1 LIQMMIQLKVNHL
14 RHLFN
19 NLLILFFILGL
30 SSCDFTSGLNQDI
43 LSAQKFVDQQDFAKA
58 VGLYERV
65 LKKNPSKVI
74 KTKINYQLA
83 EIYYLY
89 LDEQV
94 KALKYYQFIVDN
106 VDDPLWQVKSLEK
119 IADIN
124 FSFAKNF
131 TEAIRAYHILMNVKP
146 RLKNYDYYFLRVGE
160 SYFEMGQYTK
170 AREIFNQII
179 SQPTNPYYVEAYNQM
194 GLIEFYNQNWD
205 KAVEYWLEYLKR
217 ERRKDQI
224 VKVKFL
230 IANAYE
236 SNEKLKEAYNIY
248 YSLLPS
254 YPNPD
259 VLRAR
264 LKSLFDRRVARKR

>member
-1 LIQMMIQLKVNHL
+1 MIQMKVNLL
-14 RHLFN
+14 RHQYNKIF
-19 NLLILFFILGL
+19 LFFLILGL
-30 SSCDFTSGLNQDI
+30 ISCDFTSGFNQEI
-43 LSAQKFVDQQDFAKA
+43 LSAQKFVDQQEFSKA

-65 LKKNPSKVI
+65 LKKNPSKII

-131 TEAIRAYHILMNVKP
+131 NQAILAYEILMEVKP
-146 RLKNYDYYFLRVGE
+146 RLKNYDYYFLKVGE
-160 SYFEMGQYTK
+160 SYFEMGKYNK

-179 SQPTNPYYVEAYNQM
+179 SQPTNPYYVEAFNQM
-194 GLIEFYNQNWD
+194 GLIEFYNKNWD
-205 KAVEYWLEYLKR
+205 KAVDFWMEYLKR

-224 VKVKFL
+224 TKVKFL

-248 YSLLPS
+248 YSLLPT

-264 LKSLFDRRVARKR
+264 LKSLFARRVARKR

>member
-1 LIQMMIQLKVNHL
+1 MVNLL
-14 RHLFN
+14 RPLFN
-19 NLLILFFILGL
+19 NLFLLFFVLGL

-43 LSAQKFVDQQDFAKA
+43 LAAQTYVDNQDFHKA
-58 VGLYERV
+58 VELYERI
-65 LKKNPSKVI
+65 LKKNPSKLI

-124 FSFAKNF
+124 FSFAKNYH
-131 TEAIRAYHILMNVKP
+131 EAIHAYQILMQVKP
-146 RLKNYDYYFLRVGE
+146 KLKNFDYYYLRVGE
-160 SYFEMGQYTK
+160 SYFEMGGFNK
-170 AREIFNQII
+170 ARNIFNQII
-179 SQPTNPYYVEAYNQM
+179 SQPMNPYYIEAFYQM
-194 GLIEFYNQNWD
+194 GLIEFYNKNWD
-205 KAVEYWLEYLKR
+205 KAVEQWLEYLKR
-217 ERRKDQI
+217 EKRKDQI

-236 SNEKLKEAYNIY
+236 SSEKLKEAYNIY
-248 YSLLPS
+248 YSLLPV

-259 VLRAR
+259 VLRSR
-264 LKSLFDRRVARKR
+264 LKSLYARRVARKR

>member
-1 LIQMMIQLKVNHL
+1 MMVVRVKHL
-14 RHLFN
+14 RLLFN
-19 NLLILFFILGL
+19 NFLFLILVLG
-30 SSCDFTSGLNQDI
+30 CDFTSGLNRDI
-43 LSAQKFVDQQDFAKA
+43 LSAQKYVDNQEFSKA
-58 VGLYERV
+58 VELYERI
-65 LKKNPSKVI
+65 LIKNPSKVI

-89 LDEQV
+89 LDEQL

-119 IADIN
+119 MADIN

-131 TEAIRAYHILMNVKP
+131 KEAIHAYNILMEVNP

-160 SYFEMGQYTK
+160 AYFEMGRYEK
-170 AREIFNQII
+170 AKEIFNKIL
-179 SQPTNPYYVEAYNQM
+179 SEPTNPYYIEAFNQM
-194 GLIEFYNQNWD
+194 ALIEFYNKNWD
-205 KAVEYWLEYLKR
+205 KAVEYWMEYLKR
-217 ERRKDQI
+217 EKRKDQI

-254 YPNPD
+254 YPNPE

-264 LKSLFDRRVARKR
+264 LKSLYARRVARKR

>member
-1 LIQMMIQLKVNHL
+1 MMDQMVKQLK
-14 RHLFN
+14 RLFN
-19 NLLILFFILGL
+19 KLLILLFVLGS
-30 SSCDFTSGLNQDI
+30 SSCDFTSGFNQDI
-43 LSAQKFVDQQDFAKA
+43 LSAQKHVDNQDFAKA
-58 VGLYERV
+58 VELYERV

-94 KALKYYQFIVDN
+94 KALKYYQFIVEN

-119 IADIN
+119 MADIN

-131 TEAIRAYHILMNVKP
+131 KESIHAYQILMQFKP
-146 RLKNYDYYFLRVGE
+146 KLKNYDYYYLRVGE
-160 SYFEMGQYTK
+160 AYFEMGKYQK
-170 AREIFNQII
+170 AREIFTQIL

-194 GLIEFYNQNWD
+194 GLIEFYNKNWD
-205 KAVEYWLEYLKR
+205 QAVEYWMEYLKR

-248 YSLLPS
+248 YSLLPT

-264 LKSLFDRRVARKR
+264 LKSLYARRVARKR

>member
-1 LIQMMIQLKVNHL
+1 MQNQKMMVQMANLL
-14 RHLFN
+14 RILFSN
-19 NLLILFFILGL
+19 FLILFWL

-43 LSAQKFVDQQDFAKA
+43 LTAQKHVDNQNFAKA
-58 VGLYERV
+58 VELYERI
-65 LKKNPSKVI
+65 LKKNPSKLI

-106 VDDPLWQVKSLEK
+106 VDEPLWQVKSIEK

-124 FSFAKNF
+124 FSFARNF
-131 TEAIRAYHILMNVKP
+131 PEAIRAYQLLMGFKP
-146 RLKNYDYYFLRVGE
+146 KLKNFDYYYLRVGE
-160 SYFEMGQYTK
+160 SYFEMGKYNK
-170 AREIFNQII
+170 AREIFNLIL
-179 SQPTNPYYVEAYNQM
+179 SQPTNPYYVEAFNQM
-194 GLIEFYNQNWD
+194 GLIEFYNKNWD
-205 KAVEYWLEYLKR
+205 KAVEFWLEYLKR
-217 ERRKDQI
+217 EKRKDQI
-224 VKVKFL
+224 VRVKFL

-254 YPNPD
+254 YPNPE
-259 VLRAR
+259 VLKTR
-264 LKSLFDRRVARKR
+264 LKSLYARRVARKR

>member
-1 LIQMMIQLKVNHL
+1 METLALK
-14 RHLFN
+14 HLFN
-19 NLLILFFILGL
+19 RFIIVLMLLGL
-30 SSCDFTSGLNQDI
+30 SSCDFTSGLNRDI
-43 LSAQKFVDQQDFAKA
+43 LTAQKYVDNQEFSNA
-58 VGLYERV
+58 VELYERILV
-65 LKKNPSKVI
+65 KNPSKLI

-89 LDEQV
+89 LDQQV

-131 TEAIRAYHILMNVKP
+131 SESIRAYQILMTFKP
-146 RLKNYDYYFLRVGE
+146 RLSNYDYYFLRVGE
-160 SYFEMGQYTK
+160 SYFEMGNYDK
-170 AREIFNQII
+170 AREIFNTILN
-179 SQPTNPYYVEAYNQM
+179 QPTNPHYVEAFNQM
-194 GLIEFYNQNWD
+194 ALIEFYNKNWD
-205 KAVEYWLEYLKR
+205 KAVDYWLEYLKR
-217 ERRKDQI
+217 EKRKDQI

-248 YSLLPS
+248 YSLLPT

-264 LKSLFDRRVARKR
+264 LKSLYARRVARKR

>member
-1 LIQMMIQLKVNHL
+1 MKVNLL
-14 RHLFN
+14 RHLFS
-19 NLLILFFILGL
+19 NLVFILLILGL

-43 LSAQKFVDQQDFAKA
+43 LTAQKYVDNQDFARA
-58 VGLYERV
+58 VELYERV
-65 LKKNPSKVI
+65 LQKNPSKQI
-74 KTKINYQLA
+74 KTKLNYQLA

-94 KALKYYQFIVDN
+94 KALKYYRFIVDN

-131 TEAIRAYHILMNVKP
+131 SEAIQTYQVLMKVKP
-146 RLKNYDYYFLRVGE
+146 RLKNYDYYYLRVGE
-160 SYFEMGQYTK
+160 SYFEMGKYNK
-170 AREIFNQII
+170 AREIFNNIL
-179 SQPTNPYYVEAYNQM
+179 SQPANPYYIEAFNQM
-194 GLIEFYNQNWD
+194 GLIEFYNKNWD
-205 KAVEYWLEYLKR
+205 KAVEYWFEFLKR
-217 ERRKDQI
+217 EKRKDQI

-259 VLRAR
+259 VLKAR
-264 LKSLFDRRVARKR
+264 LKSLYARRVARKR

>member
-1 LIQMMIQLKVNHL
+1 MIQLKVNHL
-14 RHLFN
+14 RHLYN
-19 NLLILFFILGL
+19 NLLIILLALGVN
-30 SSCDFTSGLNQDI
+30 SCDFTSGLNQDI
-43 LSAQKFVDQQDFAKA
+43 LTAQKYVDLQDFSKA
-58 VGLYERV
+58 VELYERV

-94 KALKYYQFIVDN
+94 KALKYYKFIIDN

-119 IADIN
+119 MADIN

-131 TEAIRAYHILMNVKP
+131 NESIRAYQTLMEFKP
-146 RLKNYDYYFLRVGE
+146 KLKNYDYYYLRVGE
-160 SYFEMGQYTK
+160 SYFEMGKYNK
-170 AREIFNQII
+170 AREIFTQILN
-179 SQPTNPYYVEAYNQM
+179 QPTNPYYVEAFNQM
-194 GLIEFYNQNWD
+194 ALIEFYNKNWD
-205 KAVEYWLEYLKR
+205 KAVDYWLEYLKR

-264 LKSLFDRRVARKR
+264 LKSLYARRVARKR

>member
-1 LIQMMIQLKVNHL
+1 MKTLKAQLK
-14 RHLFN
+14 HLFSK
-19 NLLILFFILGL
+19 LFILMMILGL

-43 LSAQKFVDQQDFAKA
+43 LSAQKFVDNQEFGRA
-58 VGLYERV
+58 VELYERI

-119 IADIN
+119 MADIN
-124 FSFAKNF
+124 FSFAKNHK
-131 TEAIRAYHILMNVKP
+131 EAIRYYQILMQVKP
-146 RLKNYDYYFLRVGE
+146 RLKNFDYYYFRVGE
-160 SYFEMGQYTK
+160 SFFEMGRYDR
-170 AREIFNQII
+170 ARDVFNQIL
-179 SQPTNPYYVEAYNQM
+179 SQQTNPFYIEAFYQM
-194 GLIEFYNQNWD
+194 GLVEFYNKNWD
-205 KAVEYWLEYLKR
+205 TAVEYWLEYLKR
-217 ERRKDQI
+217 ERRKDHI

-248 YSLLPS
+248 YSLLPV
-254 YPNPD
+254 YPNPE

-264 LKSLFDRRVARKR
+264 LKSLYARRVARKR

>member
-1 LIQMMIQLKVNHL
+1 MMMVQMVNLL
-14 RHLFN
+14 RLLFN
-19 NLLILFFILGL
+19 NLVILIFILGL

-43 LSAQKFVDQQDFAKA
+43 LTAQKYVDNQDFQKA
-58 VGLYERV
+58 VELYERV

-74 KTKINYQLA
+74 KSKINYQLA

-94 KALKYYQFIVDN
+94 KAMKYYQYIVDN
-106 VDDPLWQVKSLEK
+106 EDSPLFQVKALEK
-119 IADIN
+119 IGEIN
-124 FSFAKNF
+124 FTFSKNY
-131 TEAIRAYHILMNVKP
+131 TEAIHVYRQLMSFKP
-146 RLKNYDYYFLRVGE
+146 RTKQYDYYYLRVGE
-160 SYFEMGQYTK
+160 AYFEMGRYDK
-170 AREIFNQII
+170 AREIFTRIL
-179 SQPTNPYYVEAYNQM
+179 SEPANPYYVEAYYQM
-194 GLIEFYNQNWD
+194 GLIEFYNRNWD
-205 KAVEYWLEYLKR
+205 KAVEYWMEYLKR
-217 ERRKDQI
+217 ERRKAQI
-224 VKVKFL
+224 VEVKFL

-264 LKSLFDRRVARKR
+264 LKSLYARRVARKR

>member
-1 LIQMMIQLKVNHL
+1 MAKI
-14 RHLFN
+14 LFSK
-19 NLLILFFILGL
+19 LFFILLVLGL

-43 LSAQKFVDQQDFAKA
+43 LSAQKYVDNQEFSKA
-58 VGLYERV
+58 VELYERV
-65 LKKNPSKVI
+65 LKKNPSKLI

-94 KALKYYQFIVDN
+94 KALKYYHFIVDN

-124 FSFAKNF
+124 FSFAKNYL
-131 TEAIRAYHILMNVKP
+131 EAIRAYQILMQVKP
-146 RLKNYDYYFLRVGE
+146 RLKNYDYYYMRVGE
-160 SYFEMGQYTK
+160 SYFEMGNYKK
-170 AREIFNQII
+170 AKEIFNQII
-179 SQPTNPYYVEAYNQM
+179 SEPTHPHYVDAFYQM
-194 GLIEFYNQNWD
+194 GLIEFYDKNWD
-205 KAVEYWLEYLKR
+205 KAVEFWLEYLKR
-217 ERRKDQI
+217 ERRKDHI
-224 VKVKFL
+224 VKTKFL

-248 YSLLPS
+248 YSLLPV
-254 YPNPD
+254 YPNPE

-264 LKSLFDRRVARKR
+264 LKSLYARRVARKR

>member
-1 LIQMMIQLKVNHL
+1 MERRL

-19 NLLILFFILGL
+19 KFFILVLVLGL

-43 LSAQKFVDQQDFAKA
+43 LTAQKYVDNQDFGKA
-58 VGLYERV
+58 VELYERILV
-65 LKKNPSKVI
+65 KNPSKII

-119 IADIN
+119 MADIN
-124 FSFAKNF
+124 FSFAKKF
-131 TEAIRAYHILMNVKP
+131 PEAIHSYQILMQVKP
-146 RLKNYDYYFLRVGE
+146 RLANYDYYFLRVGE
-160 SYFEMGQYTK
+160 SYFEMGNYQK

-179 SQPTNPYYVEAYNQM
+179 SQPTNPHYVEAFNQM
-194 GLIEFYNQNWD
+194 GLIEFYNKNWD
-205 KAVEYWLEYLKR
+205 KAVDYWLEYLKR
-217 ERRKDQI
+217 EKRKDQI
-224 VKVKFL
+224 VKTKFL

-254 YPNPD
+254 YPNPE

-264 LKSLFDRRVARKR
+264 LKSLYDRRVARKR

>member
-1 LIQMMIQLKVNHL
+1 MRRLYSK
-14 RHLFN
+14 
-19 NLLILFFILGL
+19 LFFLLMLLGL
-30 SSCDFTSGLNQDI
+30 GSCDFTSGLNRDI
-43 LSAQKFVDQQDFAKA
+43 LAAQKYVDNQEFSQA
-58 VGLYERV
+58 VELYERI
-65 LKKNPSKVI
+65 LIKNPSKAI

-89 LDEQV
+89 LDQQV

-124 FSFAKNF
+124 YSFAKRYKD
-131 TEAIRAYHILMNVKP
+131 AIHAYQILMRVKP
-146 RLKNYDYYFLRVGE
+146 RLKNFDYYDLRVGE
-160 SYFEMGQYTK
+160 SYFQMGDYTK
-170 AREIFNQII
+170 AREIFNQILN
-179 SQPTNPYYVEAYNQM
+179 QPTNPYYVEAFNQM
-194 GLIEFYNQNWD
+194 ALIEFYSQNWD
-205 KAVEYWLEYLKR
+205 KAIDYWLEYLKR
-217 ERRKDQI
+217 EKRKDQI
-224 VKVKFL
+224 VKVKFM

-254 YPNPD
+254 YPNPE

-264 LKSLFDRRVARKR
+264 LKSLYDRRVARKR

>member
-1 LIQMMIQLKVNHL
+1 MVNQLKI
-14 RHLFN
+14 RFN
-19 NLLILFFILGL
+19 SFLILTMVLGL

-43 LSAQKFVDQQDFAKA
+43 LTAQKYVDNQSFGQA
-58 VGLYERV
+58 VELYERI

-94 KALKYYQFIVDN
+94 KALKYYQYIVDN

-119 IADIN
+119 MADIN
-124 FSFAKNF
+124 FSFAKNYD
-131 TEAIRAYHILMNVKP
+131 EAVRSYQILMNVQP
-146 RLKNYDYYFLRVGE
+146 RLKNYDYYFFRVGE
-160 SYFEMGQYTK
+160 CYFEMGKYQK
-170 AREIFNQII
+170 AREIFSLVLNQ
-179 SQPTNPYYVEAYNQM
+179 STNPYHVEAYNQM
-194 GLIEFYNQNWD
+194 GLVEFYNKNWD
-205 KAVEYWLEYLKR
+205 KAVEYWMEYLKR
-217 ERRKDQI
+217 ERRKDQV

-254 YPNPD
+254 YPNPE

-264 LKSLFDRRVARKR
+264 LKSLYDRRVARKR

>member
-1 LIQMMIQLKVNHL
+1 MMDPMAKLLKI
-14 RHLFN
+14 LFSK
-19 NLLILFFILGL
+19 LLIFLFVLG
-30 SSCDFTSGLNQDI
+30 CDFTSGLNQDI
-43 LSAQKFVDQQDFAKA
+43 LSAQKYVDNQQFDKA
-58 VGLYERV
+58 VELYERILV
-65 LKKNPSKVI
+65 KNPSKVI

-89 LDEQV
+89 LDQQV

-106 VDDPLWQVKSLEK
+106 VDDPLWQVKALEK

-124 FSFAKNF
+124 FSFARNF
-131 TEAIRAYHILMNVKP
+131 NESIHAYQILMQVKP
-146 RLKNYDYYFLRVGE
+146 RLSNYDYYFLRVGE
-160 SYFEMGQYTK
+160 SYFELGRYDK

-179 SQPTNPYYVEAYNQM
+179 NQPTNPYYVEAYNQM
-194 GLIEFYNQNWD
+194 ALIEFYNKNWD
-205 KAVEYWLEYLKR
+205 KAVDYWLEYLKR
-217 ERRKDQI
+217 EKRKDQI

-248 YSLLPS
+248 YSLLS
-254 YPNPD
+254 TYPNPD

-264 LKSLFDRRVARKR
+264 LKSLYARRVARKR

>member
-1 LIQMMIQLKVNHL
+1 M
-14 RHLFN
+14 
-19 NLLILFFILGL
+19 ILGT

-43 LSAQKFVDQQDFAKA
+43 LSAQKLVDQQEFGKA
-58 VGLYERV
+58 VEIYERV
-65 LKKNPSKVI
+65 LKKNPSKII

-94 KALKYYQFIVDN
+94 KALKYYQFIVNN

-124 FSFAKNF
+124 FSFARNF
-131 TEAIRAYHILMNVKP
+131 PDAINAYEVLMGVQP
-146 RLKNYDYYFLRVGE
+146 RLANYDYYFLRVGE
-160 SYFEMGQYTK
+160 AYFEMGKYNR
-170 AREIFNQII
+170 AREVFNQII
-179 SQPTNPYYVEAYNQM
+179 SRPTHPYYVDAYNQM
-194 GLIEFYNQNWD
+194 GLIEFYNRNWD
-205 KAVEYWLEYLKR
+205 KAVEFWLEYLKR
-217 ERRKDQI
+217 EKRKDQI
-224 VKVKFL
+224 IKVKFL

-248 YSLLPS
+248 YSLLPV

-259 VLRAR
+259 VLKAR
-264 LKSLFDRRVARKR
+264 LKSLYARRVARKR

>member
-1 LIQMMIQLKVNHL
+1 MAKLLK
-14 RHLFN
+14 
-19 NLLILFFILGL
+19 ILFSKLFVLVSVLGL

-43 LSAQKFVDQQDFAKA
+43 LSAQKYVDNQRFDKA
-58 VGLYERV
+58 VELYERILV
-65 LKKNPSKVI
+65 KNPSKVI

-89 LDEQV
+89 LDQQV

-106 VDDPLWQVKSLEK
+106 VDDPLWQVKALEK

-124 FSFAKNF
+124 FSFARNF
-131 TEAIRAYHILMNVKP
+131 NESIRAYQILMQVKP
-146 RLKNYDYYFLRVGE
+146 RLSDYDYYFLRVGE
-160 SYFEMGQYTK
+160 SYFELGRYDK

-179 SQPTNPYYVEAYNQM
+179 NQPTNPYYVEAYNQM
-194 GLIEFYNQNWD
+194 ALIEFYNKNWD
-205 KAVEYWLEYLKR
+205 KAVDYWLEYLKR
-217 ERRKDQI
+217 EKRKDQI

-248 YSLLPS
+248 YSLLS
-254 YPNPD
+254 TYPNPD

-264 LKSLFDRRVARKR
+264 LKSLYARRVARKR

>member
-1 LIQMMIQLKVNHL
+1 MILVKVNHL
-14 RHLFN
+14 RHLYN
-19 NLLILFFILGL
+19 SLLIIFITLGL

-43 LSAQKFVDQQDFAKA
+43 LTAQKYVDQQDFSKA
-58 VGLYERV
+58 VELYERV
-65 LKKNPSKVI
+65 LKKNPSKLI

-89 LDEQV
+89 LDEQL
-94 KALKYYQFIVDN
+94 KALKYYQFIVEN

-131 TEAIRAYHILMNVKP
+131 PEAIRAYRILMEVKP

-160 SYFEMGQYTK
+160 SYFEMARYNK

-179 SQPTNPYYVEAYNQM
+179 SQPTHPYYVDAYNQM
-194 GLIEFYNQNWD
+194 GLIEFYNKNWD

-224 VKVKFL
+224 IKVKFL

-248 YSLLPS
+248 YSLLPV

-259 VLRAR
+259 VLKAR
-264 LKSLFDRRVARKR
+264 LKSLFARRVARKR

>member
-1 LIQMMIQLKVNHL
+1 MILNLLKVKLL
-14 RHLFN
+14 RHQLFSKLFIL
-19 NLLILFFILGL
+19 LLILGF

-43 LSAQKFVDQQDFAKA
+43 LSAQKYVDQQNFAKA
-58 VGLYERV
+58 VELYERV
-65 LKKNPSKVI
+65 LKKNPSKII

-119 IADIN
+119 MADIN
-124 FSFAKNF
+124 FTFAKKYP
-131 TEAIRAYHILMNVKP
+131 EAIRSYQILMKVKP
-146 RLKNYDYYFLRVGE
+146 RLGNYDYYFLRVGE
-160 SYFEMGQYTK
+160 SYFEMGNYNK

-194 GLIEFYNQNWD
+194 GLIEFYNKNWD
-205 KAVEYWLEYLKR
+205 QAVEYWLEYLKR

-224 VKVKFL
+224 VKTKFL

-254 YPNPD
+254 YPNPE

-264 LKSLFDRRVARKR
+264 LKSLFARRVARKR

>member
-1 LIQMMIQLKVNHL
+1 MANRPK
-14 RHLFN
+14 
-19 NLLILFFILGL
+19 ILFSKFLIFLFILG
-30 SSCDFTSGLNQDI
+30 CDFTSGLNQDI
-43 LSAQKFVDQQDFAKA
+43 LSAQKYVDNQQFDKA
-58 VGLYERV
+58 VQLYERILV
-65 LKKNPSKVI
+65 KNPSKVI

-89 LDEQV
+89 LDQQV

-106 VDDPLWQVKSLEK
+106 VDDPLWQVKALEK

-124 FSFAKNF
+124 FSFARHF
-131 TEAIRAYHILMNVKP
+131 SESIHAYQILMQVKP
-146 RLKNYDYYFLRVGE
+146 RLSNYDYYFLRVGE
-160 SYFEMGQYTK
+160 SYFEMGRYDK

-179 SQPTNPYYVEAYNQM
+179 SNPTNPYYVEAFNQM
-194 GLIEFYNQNWD
+194 ALIEFYNKNWD
-205 KAVEYWLEYLKR
+205 KAVDYWLEYLKR
-217 ERRKDQI
+217 EKRKDQI

-248 YSLLPS
+248 YSLLS
-254 YPNPD
+254 TYPNPD

-264 LKSLFDRRVARKR
+264 LKSLYARRVARKR

>member
-1 LIQMMIQLKVNHL
+1 MKRQLRKANL
-14 RHLFN
+14 LKRLFN
-19 NLLILFFILGL
+19 KFLVLLVLLGS

-43 LSAQKFVDQQDFAKA
+43 LSAQKYVDNQQFSKA
-58 VGLYERV
+58 VELYERI

-119 IADIN
+119 MADIN
-124 FSFAKNF
+124 FSFAKNYQ
-131 TEAIRAYHILMNVKP
+131 ESIRSYQILMQVKP
-146 RLKNYDYYFLRVGE
+146 RLKNFDYYYFRVGE
-160 SYFEMGQYTK
+160 SYFEMGLYKK
-170 AREIFNQII
+170 AREIFNQVL
-179 SQPTNPYYVEAYNQM
+179 SQPTNPYHVEAFYQM
-194 GLIEFYNQNWD
+194 GLIEFYNQNWE
-205 KAVEYWLEYLKR
+205 KAVEFWHEYLKR
-217 ERRKDQI
+217 ERRKDLI

-248 YSLLPS
+248 YSLLPT

-264 LKSLFDRRVARKR
+264 LKSLYARRVARKR

>member
-1 LIQMMIQLKVNHL
+1 MVKLLKLPFNK
-14 RHLFN
+14 LF
-19 NLLILFFILGL
+19 LILVILGL

-43 LSAQKFVDQQDFAKA
+43 LTAQKYVDNQEFSEA
-58 VGLYERV
+58 VDLYERV
-65 LKKNPSKVI
+65 LKKNPSKAI

-119 IADIN
+119 IAEIN
-124 FSFAKNF
+124 FNF
-131 TEAIRAYHILMNVKP
+131 SKQYNESIRAYQVLMQFKP

-160 SYFEMGQYTK
+160 AHFELGKYDK
-170 AREIFNQII
+170 AREIFNLIL
-179 SQPTNPYYVEAYNQM
+179 SQPTHPHYVEAYYQM
-194 GLIEFYNQNWD
+194 GLIEFYNKNWD
-205 KAVEYWLEYLKR
+205 KAVEFWHEYLKR

-224 VKVKFL
+224 AKVKFL

-264 LKSLFDRRVARKR
+264 LKSLYTRRVARKR

>member
-1 LIQMMIQLKVNHL
+1 MKKLKVV
-14 RHLFN
+14 
-19 NLLILFFILGL
+19 NLLKLLFSNLIFLMLLGL

-43 LSAQKFVDQQDFAKA
+43 LSAQKNVDRQEFAKA
-58 VGLYERV
+58 VELYERV
-65 LKKNPSKVI
+65 LKKNPSKII

-131 TEAIRAYHILMNVKP
+131 TDAIHAYEILMEVKP

-160 SYFEMGQYTK
+160 SYFEMGKYNK

-194 GLIEFYNQNWD
+194 GLIEFYNKNWD
-205 KAVEYWLEYLKR
+205 KAVEFWMEYLKR
-217 ERRKDQI
+217 ERRRDQI
-224 VKVKFL
+224 TKVKFL

-248 YSLLPS
+248 YSLLPT